1 MGDPQQHQPEPARPP
16 EQAHQPEP
24 ARPPGPAPQTGA
36 PQPGAPRPVSLTVL
50 LGAIGVV
57 PPVVL
62 YVLAVVS
69 YASGPRWASSALL
82 PCAVATLVSFF
93 VALEALTRG
102 RKELRH
108 PPEERP
114 RHARLGKRL
123 GTVGVVLPLLAV
135 VAYGGLF
142 LVFVIV
148 AGGSSY

>member
-1 MGDPQQHQPEPARPP
+1 MGDPQQ
-16 EQAHQPEP
+16 HQPEP

-36 PQPGAPRPVSLTVL
+36 PQTGAPRPGTPRPVSLTVL

-114 RHARLGKRL
+114 RHARLGMRL

-135 VAYGGLF
+135 VLYGGVF

-148 AGGSSY
+148 ASGSSY

>member
-1 MGDPQQHQPEPARPP
+1 MGDPQQHQSEPARPP
-16 EQAHQPEP
+16 A
-24 ARPPGPAPQTGA
+24 PAPQTGA
-36 PQPGAPRPVSLTVL
+36 PQPGTSRLVSLTVL

-69 YASGPRWASSALL
+69 YASGSRWASSALL
-82 PCAVATLVSFF
+82 PFAGATLVSFF

-114 RHARLGKRL
+114 RHARLGMRL

-135 VAYGGLF
+135 VLYGGLF

-148 AGGSSY
+148 ASGSSY